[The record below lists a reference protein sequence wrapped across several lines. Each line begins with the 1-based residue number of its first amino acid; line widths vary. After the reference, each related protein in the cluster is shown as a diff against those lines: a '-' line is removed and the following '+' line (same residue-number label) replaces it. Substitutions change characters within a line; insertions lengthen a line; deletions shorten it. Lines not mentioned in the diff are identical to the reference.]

1 MGICSS
7 KSDNNNNNPIITQT
21 EDIDI
26 IRLLNNINKDNVTEY
41 DLKNI
46 SGWCKVIDVY
56 DGDTFKIIMPI
67 DNVMKI
73 INIRMY
79 GIDTPEL
86 KSKNDEER
94 KMAKSARD
102 ELNNMIYEKILWIKI
117 LKHDKYGG
125 RYVGMIFTNKNDS
138 EFDKSI
144 NKIMIDKGLAYFY
157 DGKIKKKSFN
167 DWN

>member
-7 KSDNNNNNPIITQT
+7 NTKTTDNIDNTNCDIDI
-21 EDIDI
+21 DIDI
-26 IRLLNNINKDNVTEY
+26 IRSLKNINKEDVTEY

-67 DNVMKI
+67 DNIMKI

-86 KSKNDEER
+86 KSKNDDER
-94 KMAKSARD
+94 KMALLAKD
-102 ELNNMIYEKILWIKI
+102 ELAKMINDKILWINE
-117 LKHDKYGG
+117 DD
-125 RYVGMIFTNKNDS
+125 M
-138 EFDKSI
+138 
-144 NKIMIDKGLAYFY
+144 
-157 DGKIKKKSFN
+157 
-167 DWN
+167 

>member
-7 KSDNNNNNPIITQT
+7 NTKTKDNTNCDI
-21 EDIDI
+21 DIDI
-26 IRLLNNINKDNVTEY
+26 IRSLKNINKEDVTEY

-67 DNVMKI
+67 DNIMKI

-86 KSKNDEER
+86 KSKNDDER
-94 KMAKSARD
+94 KMALLAKD
-102 ELNNMIYEKILWIKI
+102 ELAKMINDKILWINI
-117 LKHDKYGG
+117 MKHDKYGG
-125 RYVGMIFTNKNDS
+125 RYVGMIFDDKNKVD
-138 EFDKSI
+138 FDQSI
-144 NKIMIDKGLAYFY
+144 NKIMITKGLAYFY
-157 DGKIKKKSFN
+157 DGKTKKKSFK